1 MRKLLDA
8 ANASVEQKKFI
19 NLDEIIST
27 LTELKNAKEQL
38 ADYKRQITNM
48 EDTISTLAP
57 IKTIIERFP
66 NGMPE
71 QAKQCLENA
80 ANPPTSETDRANKCE
95 KKLKVCEK
103 RFGFP
108 SCWLDK
114 NGKIDFLLSVNLT
127 DNGVIST
134 PAWSTEHENDA
145 LSLPNIQQLLN
156 KGEPLSIEAFKTS
169 AQEIFRYSENNKP
182 EECRFYVKLSST
194 ISDAVKSDRARLAVE
209 SVFYKDE
216 KRR

>member
-1 MRKLLDA
+1 
-8 ANASVEQKKFI
+8 
-19 NLDEIIST
+19 
-27 LTELKNAKEQL
+27 
-38 ADYKRQITNM
+38 
-48 EDTISTLAP
+48 
-57 IKTIIERFP
+57 
-66 NGMPE
+66 MPE

-95 KKLKVCEK
+95 EELKTSKKELIKC
-103 RFGFP
+103 RSGFGFP

-169 AQEIFRYSENNKP
+169 AQEIFRYSKNNKP

-194 ISDAVKSDRARLAVE
+194 ISDAVNSDRARLAVE